1 MLAREE
7 VLDFL
12 EDFGLSAVLHT
23 DNGTPFAGLP
33 GGYSACEQV
42 SSGVPTRLVSV
53 THAYGVQLVPARR
66 GELAA
71 SDSCMSPRPATTKRR
86 ETADW

>member
-23 DNGTPFAGLP
+23 ANGTPFAGLP
-33 GGYSACEQV
+33 GG
-42 SSGVPTRLVSV
+42 
-53 THAYGVQLVPARR
+53 
-66 GELAA
+66 
-71 SDSCMSPRPATTKRR
+71 
-86 ETADW
+86 